1 MRKRLV
7 NILVL
12 VGMIIPVQAI
22 SSSADE
28 EGMRTPEVQSEDEE
42 KIGTNKYAV
51 DESREN
57 ADEALILNRR
67 KEFFEHI
74 AGARNIRVAKSATA
88 FNWDINWPAQQKYC
102 RKLSA
107 EIFAKKDIT
116 FPEPIFRSTRGTT
129 RQLKEIL
136 DAAVAPRRCG
146 NLVSWAAY
154 SFSPSAP
161 DVVIGTNINTRGW
174 DGYTFRVYSERMRDR
189 ANIYV
194 ELLKPDATD
203 QIDPHGVDGP
213 VPDSKI
219 RVNGFS
225 IYQDKNDGGNPASE
239 RSPARGCYGDDPF
252 EALGYP
258 SDRSVLQKVLLA
270 RVGGRMM
277 ALEFGTYSRERFP
290 GFHDMN
296 IHKSIGDVS
305 SLNGRAGEG
314 YVLVK
319 EVEKEFSRYWS
330 VISAGETFGGYE
342 QPIDLQ
348 SMEDGYAYSCI
359 FNFRKSERK

>member
-1 MRKRLV
+1 MRKTLV

-22 SSSADE
+22 SSAADK
-28 EGMRTPEVQSEDEE
+28 EGRRAPEVQSKDAE

-74 AGARNIRVAKSATA
+74 AGVRNIRVAKSATA

-107 EIFAKKDIT
+107 EIFVKKDIT

-136 DAAVAPRRCG
+136 DAAVAPRRCRD
-146 NLVSWAAY
+146 LVSSAAF
-154 SFSPSAP
+154 SFTPSKP
-161 DVVIGTNINTRGW
+161 DDVIGTNIDTKGW
-174 DGYTFRVYSERMRDR
+174 DGYTFRVYSERIRNR
-189 ANIYV
+189 KNIYV
-194 ELLKPDATD
+194 ELLKPGATD

-225 IYQDKNDGGNPASE
+225 IYPEKNEVGRLASE
-239 RSPARGCYGDDPF
+239 SSPAGPCYDEDPF

-277 ALEFGTYSRERFP
+277 ALEFGNYSRERFS

-330 VISAGETFGGYE
+330 VTSAGETFGGYS
-342 QPIDLQ
+342 QPIDIQ
-348 SMEDGYAYSCI
+348 SKEDAYSYSCI
-359 FNFRKSERK
+359 FNFRRPK

>member
-1 MRKRLV
+1 MRKRLIK
-7 NILVL
+7 ILVL
-12 VGMIIPVQAI
+12 AGMAIPVQAI
-22 SSSADE
+22 SSAVHED
-28 EGMRTPEVQSEDEE
+28 GRRIPEVQSKDAE

-74 AGARNIRVAKSATA
+74 AGVRNIRVAKSATA

-107 EIFAKKDIT
+107 EIFVKKDIT

-136 DAAVAPRRCG
+136 DAAVAPRRCRD
-146 NLVSWAAY
+146 LVSSAAF
-154 SFSPSAP
+154 SFTPSKP
-161 DVVIGTNINTRGW
+161 DDVIGTNIDAKGW
-174 DGYTFRVYSERMRDR
+174 EGYTFRAYSERMRDR

-194 ELLKPDATD
+194 EMLNPNATGRVD
-203 QIDPHGVDGP
+203 VNAFDGP
-213 VPDSKI
+213 VPESKI
-219 RVNGFS
+219 MVHGFS
-225 IYQDKNDGGNPASE
+225 IYQEKDDGRDPATE
-239 RSPARGCYGDDPF
+239 NLPDQGCYAADRF
-252 EALGYP
+252 HALGYP
-258 SDRSVLQKVLLA
+258 ADRSALQRVLLA
-270 RVGGRMM
+270 RVAGRIV
-277 ALEFGTYSRERFP
+277 ALEFGTYSGERFP
-290 GFHDMN
+290 GFRDMYA
-296 IHKSIGDVS
+296 HKSIGDVS

-319 EVEKEFSRYWS
+319 EVEKEFSRYWA
-330 VISAGETFGGYE
+330 VMSAGETFGGYG

-348 SMEDGYAYSCI
+348 SLEDAYAYSCI
-359 FNFRKSERK
+359 FNFRKNEKK